1 MRMKML
7 FPVLFLAAGML
18 PLAAQE
24 TEAGIQGALVF
35 PQSDLRSATDGRI
48 GFTLGVHGGIDLQG
62 GNELRPRIDYT
73 RVDGGSFSLSSLK
86 STTTVQAVGIG
97 VDYLYYLEH
106 RRRGSYAVGGLELNW
121 WEAQY
126 RFRSSE
132 RETSPS
138 VMIGVG
144 HRFNASVAMEFNLDY
159 GQFRP
164 SMGSA
169 SSIKGGVFYRF

>member
-1 MRMKML
+1 MRKL
-7 FPVLFLAAGML
+7 FPVLCLAAAML

-35 PQSDLRSATDGRI
+35 PQNDLRSAVGGRT
-48 GFTLGVHGGIDLQG
+48 GFTFGFHEGIDLLG

-73 RVDGGSFSLSSLK
+73 RIDGGSFSLPALN

-97 VDYLYYLEH
+97 VDYLRYLES
-106 RRRGSYAVGGLELNW
+106 RLRGAYAVAGLELNW
-121 WEAQY
+121 WSTQY
-126 RFRSSE
+126 RFQGSQ

-138 VMIGVG
+138 LMIGVG
-144 HRFNASVAMEFNLDY
+144 HRFNAAIAMEFNLDY

-164 SMGSA
+164 SVGSA
-169 SSIKGGVFYRF
+169 SSIKGGVSYQF